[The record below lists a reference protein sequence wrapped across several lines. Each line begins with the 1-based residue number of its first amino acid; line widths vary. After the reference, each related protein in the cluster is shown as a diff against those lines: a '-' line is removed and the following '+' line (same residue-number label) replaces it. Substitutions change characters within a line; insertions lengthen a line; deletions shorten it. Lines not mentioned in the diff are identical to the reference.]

1 MFGKKLENARERRKL
16 DLKEV
21 AALTGLPYWTLRRYE
36 KDMST
41 PTLPNAIK
49 LAKAYKE
56 SLDNLFLPKNVT
68 K

>member
-49 LAKAYKE
+49 AYKE